1 MRAEAK
7 SDFFL
12 SKRSKAK
19 ARFQRNNFIS
29 IQRFNCKNIFAVFG
43 KSIKFLY
50 NKFLSTESVYL
61 FKCFYGIYL
70 KEFAMKKLFI
80 FALLLTVCINLYG
93 QKQPE
98 WIENPSKVYDKNI
111 YEVGVGQGLSE
122 KEAEDNAYSVLANIF
137 GMKISVDTKANEK
150 YIETSLGV
158 EEIRSLDNSTKI
170 EAEHNLINV
179 KIDSRYYDS
188 KKNRYYAIAVLN
200 KKETISLLNKKI
212 KDNIK
217 IIDSYILKAGSE
229 RDLFDKYYSLYIA
242 YIFSEKNENFI
253 NQLSILD
260 NLAKMDILD
269 SYRIESIKS
278 NMENIKRKI
287 SFGID
292 AFDITP
298 NIESAIEHSI
308 SDLGFKISS
317 NPSYTFR
324 DKFTFDGNDTGYGMY
339 IMNYTLILELVNHNG
354 ERIASFKFRG
364 KDGGSSEKDAKR
376 VIMNKLA
383 KDINL
388 NLSSQISNYLEG
400 KFKNIKY

>member
-7 SDFFL
+7 NYFFFCQKKKQKNNSVQITKSI
-12 SKRSKAK
+12 SK
-19 ARFQRNNFIS
+19 I
-29 IQRFNCKNIFAVFG
+29 IFYSSG
-43 KSIKFLY
+43 KSINLLY
-50 NKFLSTESVYL
+50 NAFL

-80 FALLLTVCINLYG
+80 FALLLIVCINLYG

-150 YIETSLGV
+150 YIETSFGV

-260 NLAKMDILD
+260 NLAKIDILD

-324 DKFTFDGNDTGYGMY
+324 DKFTFEGNDTGYGMY
-339 IMNYTLILELVNHNG
+339 IMNYTLILELINYNG

-388 NLSSQISNYLEG
+388 NLSSQISNYLDG